1 MHHTRTRVS
10 STVLI
15 VAIVASV
22 AAPAAASA
30 QQSFARGR
38 PAIPGAVRVDSD
50 SLVAHSNAPAP
61 APASDEPGSL
71 ASRPEVPS
79 GPHGAGLS
87 GKVYARFLLP
97 QDWLLLASLPGD
109 EYQGGSRSPAT
120 MGFQTVFTMRSFGQ
134 KVRASLNG
142 YKLGYWPA
150 EKGRIRSEA
159 YRNPDGFV
167 EVTRENQDTR
177 VSEHFRLRDFVSHGQ
192 ENVWPKYV
200 VIREPLLDKL
210 ELVIQELN
218 SRGINAE
225 GMRIRSGFRT
235 PAHNS
240 AVRGEGSARDSRHQF
255 GDAVDVFIDQEG
267 TGRMSDLNGD
277 GRANFADVK
286 LILDAVER
294 VEAKYPELVGGTGL
308 YAGRSGSFAHIDV
321 RGTRARWV
329 RGVRR
334 PRSSRYAGSSRN
346 KSSRSAKAAVSKVPL
361 SARIKAAAAAKTAPR
376 RTALKTASAS
386 PSRGSTATPR

>member
-1 MHHTRTRVS
+1 MHRTRTRTR
-10 STVLI
+10 STL
-15 VAIVASV
+15 VALAITTAMLPMVAR
-22 AAPAAASA
+22 A
-30 QQSFARGR
+30 QQSFSRSGPVGA
-38 PAIPGAVRVDSD
+38 GAVRTAGDS
-50 SLVAHSNAPAP
+50 VPGHGNAPAPVPDDKPRSPAP
-61 APASDEPGSL
+61 APAASEPG
-71 ASRPEVPS
+71 
-79 GPHGAGLS
+79 GAGLS

-109 EYQGGSRSPAT
+109 EYKTGSRNPANL
-120 MGFQTVFTMRSFGQ
+120 GFQTVFTMRSFGQ

-150 EKGRIRSEA
+150 EKGRVRSEA

-167 EVTRENQDTR
+167 EVTKENEDTR
-177 VSEHFRLRDFVSHGQ
+177 ISEHFRLRDFVSRGQ
-192 ENVWPKYV
+192 ANVWPKYV

-210 ELVIQELN
+210 ELVIQDLN

-225 GMRIRSGFRT
+225 GMRIQSGFRT

-277 GRANFADVK
+277 GRVNYSDVK
-286 LILDAVER
+286 LILAAVER

-308 YAGRSGSFAHIDV
+308 YTGRSGSFAHIDV

-334 PRSSRYAGSSRN
+334 PRSSRYASSS
-346 KSSRSAKAAVSKVPL
+346 KKKTTAAKPKAVATKTGPRSGAKAVTAKPSASK
-361 SARIKAAAAAKTAPR
+361 RAP
-376 RTALKTASAS
+376 LKTASAATTK
-386 PSRGSTATPR
+386 RTTATPR